1 MVFSSNVAILKNT
14 KNGDFILKYSA
25 AIDLSGKFASFALVE
40 ADSGKL
46 LLSEHKAMHG
56 RSSSGLSTW
65 ILELIAK
72 LDISPKDIKTW
83 TVGSGPGSFTG
94 MRLVAALITGM
105 SLGQKDVETRCV
117 PSAIALVDELK
128 FAEGD
133 KVATL
138 FDGRNKEILLF
149 ELIKEAGEMRPSG
162 KTEVLNQ
169 EQAKTFFAENNYQ
182 ELIALDYDVANMEL
196 VLPSEVLAKI
206 HWAKNLA
213 LEKLINCKYKD
224 FDNDLTDLVY
234 IRPAVFS

>member
-1 MVFSSNVAILKNT
+1 
-14 KNGDFILKYSA
+14 
-25 AIDLSGKFASFALVE
+25 
-40 ADSGKL
+40 
-46 LLSEHKAMHG
+46 
-56 RSSSGLSTW
+56 
-65 ILELIAK
+65 
-72 LDISPKDIKTW
+72 
-83 TVGSGPGSFTG
+83 

-105 SLGQKDVETRCV
+105 SLGQKDIKTRCV

-133 KVATL
+133 KVAVL

-162 KTEVLNQ
+162 KTRVLNQ

-182 ELIALDYDVANMEL
+182 ELIALDYDLANMEL
-196 VLPSEVLAKI
+196 VLPREVLAKI
-206 HWAKNLA
+206 HWAKKLA